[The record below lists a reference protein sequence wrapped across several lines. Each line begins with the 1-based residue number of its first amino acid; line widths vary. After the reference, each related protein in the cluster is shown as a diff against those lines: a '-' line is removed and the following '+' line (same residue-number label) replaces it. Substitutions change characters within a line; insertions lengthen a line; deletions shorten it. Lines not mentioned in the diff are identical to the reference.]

1 MNVFREF
8 MEGVFSNPDN
18 NKIFEFLL
26 NFKSCF
32 LSVGA
37 NLLLAQTFVPS
48 FLPLSLS
55 LSLSLSLFPFQVNT
69 GWLKW
74 AKTLHSKGV

>member
-55 LSLSLSLFPFQVNT
+55 LSLSVSCKYRVVEMGQNSPQQ
-69 GWLKW
+69 G
-74 AKTLHSKGV
+74 SIR

>member
-55 LSLSLSLFPFQVNT
+55 LSVSCKYRVVEMGQNSPQQ
-69 GWLKW
+69 G
-74 AKTLHSKGV
+74 SIR

>member
-55 LSLSLSLFPFQVNT
+55 LSLFCATNKSHLQTNIKILSCRNFP
-69 GWLKW
+69 
-74 AKTLHSKGV
+74 S